1 MDAKQQAGYIGRT
14 GTLPLRGARARV
26 KIMDAREGWGR
37 LDLFVAPVAG
47 EGAAWMAAYR
57 VQLDAPATGEMIQA
71 AIPIEQVWGPEAW
84 RPIAGP
90 TITHET
96 YIHAVATLARA
107 LVAGKTTPDET
118 TRLAAVKLIFG
129 AGSRGARGVCY
140 HGAWRNG
147 GDHDLVEVCAF
158 GRESDTQLAGTTIHE
173 LGHVLAGWG
182 AGHDKLWKSSCARL
196 GLVTAHADGQQYAP
210 EHFSSDLWPAI
221 DALPKPTDGLPNAAG
236 HGLAGAF
243 RTGAGGCRA
252 GRGVKGGRSTGPGS
266 GRYRLWQCECTP
278 PVKARVASDDF
289 DATCNKCSK
298 VFARVQR
305 AEATTGANP
314 AAGPVEL
321 TTAPGSD

>member
-1 MDAKQQAGYIGRT
+1 MDAMQ
-14 GTLPLRGARARV
+14 
-26 KIMDAREGWGR
+26 
-37 LDLFVAPVAG
+37 
-47 EGAAWMAAYR
+47 
-57 VQLDAPATGEMIQA
+57 
-71 AIPIEQVWGPEAW
+71 AIPIEQLWGPEVW
-84 RPIAGP
+84 CPIADP

-107 LVAGKTTPDET
+107 RVTDATPDEAA
-118 TRLAAVKLIFG
+118 RLAAVKLVFG
-129 AGSRGARGVCY
+129 AGSRGARGMCY

-182 AGHDKLWKSSCARL
+182 AGHDKLWRASCARL
-196 GLVTAHADGQQYAP
+196 GLVTAHAEGQQYAP
-210 EHFSSDLWPAI
+210 EHFSPDLWLAI
-221 DALPKPTDGLPNAAG
+221 DALLKPTDGLPNAAG

-252 GRGVKGGRSTGPGS
+252 GRGVKGGKSTGPGS

-298 VFARVQR
+298 VFARVHG
-305 AEATTGANP
+305 AKTTTGANP
-314 AAGPVEL
+314 AIKPPRGGGGANLPWPVEP
-321 TTAPGSD
+321 TSAPRSD